1 MAHKLDSSPKK
12 KRRLEVLLL
21 PGTEW
26 APIPSIGTA
35 EKSQV
40 FLLFFLPKRARSC
53 FRHHVTG
60 RRQAE

>member
-35 EKSQV
+35 EKSQF